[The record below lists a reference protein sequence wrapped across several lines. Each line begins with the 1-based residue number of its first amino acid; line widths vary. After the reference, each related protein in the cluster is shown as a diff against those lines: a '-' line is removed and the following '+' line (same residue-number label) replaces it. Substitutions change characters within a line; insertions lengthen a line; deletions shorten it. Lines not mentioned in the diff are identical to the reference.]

1 MDKKDQKSS
10 AKKEKLANTLLTAI
24 ILLIGIMLFL
34 MTDKGSEMLASIGL
48 SKGNT
53 EYDDYTVIGENS
65 DTDEFYDTLS
75 EPADIVEAI
84 LAEWPN
90 STSQMIYAD
99 AGKEEY
105 TISSDLFSI
114 EINFESTDGVFNT
127 IEIQYSVVSEP
138 DKPDGDLTPI
148 QQYIYNKEYSN
159 YEGHCNE
166 VRIMLNALLTALSGG
181 SDDIDTTLN
190 MLHSAAISAE
200 ESSKVNSFNSLS
212 TDFRIYTIGSKDEKS
227 VAIDIEINDDAE

>member
-1 MDKKDQKSS
+1 MDKKDPKSS
-10 AKKEKLANTLLTAI
+10 ANKEKLANTLLTAI

-48 SKGNT
+48 SKDSA
-53 EYDDYTVIGENS
+53 EYDYTVIGENS

-75 EPADIVEAI
+75 EPADIIDAM

-90 STSQMIYAD
+90 STSQMVYAD

-105 TISSDLFSI
+105 TVSSDLFSI
-114 EINFESTDGVFNT
+114 QIDFESTDGVFNT
-127 IEIQYSVVSEP
+127 IDVKYSVVSEP

-148 QQYIYNKEYSN
+148 QQYIYNKEYSS

-166 VRIMLNALLTALSGG
+166 VRIMLNALLTALNGG
-181 SDDIDTTLN
+181 SDGIDTTLN

-200 ESSKVNSFNSLS
+200 ESSKVNSFNSLN
-212 TDFRIYTIGSKDEKS
+212 TDFRIYTIGLKDEKS
-227 VAIDIEINDDAE
+227 VAINIEINKGTE